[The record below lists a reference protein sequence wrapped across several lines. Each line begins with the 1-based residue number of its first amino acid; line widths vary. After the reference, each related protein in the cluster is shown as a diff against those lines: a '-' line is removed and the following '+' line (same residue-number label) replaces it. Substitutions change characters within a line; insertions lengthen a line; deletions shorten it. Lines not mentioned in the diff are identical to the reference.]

1 MELIASLIVVPVVAA
16 LLLLA
21 IKNDRARDAIAI
33 AFAALIALLSIAFAV
48 VFAGPGTYEFAL
60 PAEWGHPLSLANLA
74 IDLTVAIFVVCY
86 AVRYKRPRWAW
97 LRCRSLWPC
106 GSSSPFRQA
115 PSSPRRCASMRS
127 AWSWCS
133 SSASS
138 ARVFASMR

>member
-21 IKNDRARDAIAI
+21 IKNDRARDVVAI

-74 IDLTVAIFVVCY
+74 IDLTVAIFVVC
-86 AVRYKRPRWAW
+86 
-97 LRCRSLWPC
+97 
-106 GSSSPFRQA
+106 
-115 PSSPRRCASMRS
+115 
-127 AWSWCS
+127 
-133 SSASS
+133 
-138 ARVFASMR
+138 